1 MSLLSWRLET
11 EELRY
16 LRNTDQECD
25 GGFLA
30 SSAASCAALTTT
42 VAPVFRLV
50 IAEINF
56 LCLRTTHG
64 DTKLLLA
71 SQAVLERSVAKIN

>member
-30 SSAASCAALTTT
+30 SSAASCAALTT

-71 SQAVLERSVAKIN
+71 SQAALERSVAKIN